1 MEKEIGQKIRELRKT
16 KGMSQMEL
24 AERIGLSF
32 QQIQKYEKGI
42 NRISVPRLY
51 QIAKAL
57 NVDICTF
64 FEEDEEDKSTP
75 IMEEE
80 QGYMASPSLN
90 KEEKELLS
98 LFRNVNNKLVRKGII
113 LLLRGIVG
121 KHER

>member
-57 NVDICTF
+57 NVDICSF
-64 FEEDEEDKSTP
+64 FEEDEGDKGTP
-75 IMEEE
+75 IMEQE
-80 QGYMASPSLN
+80 QEYMSMPSLN

-113 LLLRGIVG
+113 LLLRGFVE
-121 KHER
+121 KHEK